1 MKVLFIGA
9 HADDIEVLA
18 GGLAKKYLN
27 GGHQVRFLVL
37 TDGRGGHHQ
46 MAPEALKNRRREET
60 RAVATLLGIQYDVW
74 PISDGELVADLENRK
89 KLTGYIRDYAPDV
102 VFCHQP
108 NEYHPDH
115 RAAGMLLQDVSYL
128 LIVPNFCSE
137 APAMTHTPVMLYYAD
152 TRRNVENFPDV
163 VIDIDDVI
171 EDKYRMLDCHE
182 SQMYEWLPF
191 TYGTLQ
197 DVPED
202 KSKRL
207 QWLKGDTVDSSTSD
221 EDILNGVV
229 KGYNH
234 RFSQPAAKYRKLLQ
248 QRYGAYG
255 ERIVFAEV
263 FSGCGFGTPLTEEAK
278 KKLFPF

>member
-1 MKVLFIGA
+1 MKILFIGA

-46 MAPEALKNRRREET
+46 MEPEALKNRRWEET
-60 RAVATLLGIQYDVW
+60 QAVAALLGIQYDVW
-74 PISDGELVADLENRK
+74 SVADGELVADLENRK
-89 KLTGYIRDYAPDV
+89 KLTAYLREYAPDV

-115 RAAGMLLQDVSYL
+115 RAAGLLLQDVSYL

-137 APAMTHTPVMLYYAD
+137 TPAMTHTPVMLYYAD

-171 EDKYRMLDCHE
+171 TDKYRMLDCHE
-182 SQMYEWLPF
+182 SQMYEWLPY

-197 DVPED
+197 DVPEE

-207 QWLKGDTVDSSTSD
+207 AWLKGDTVDSNTPD

-229 KGYNH
+229 KGYNQ
-234 RFSQPAAKYRKLLQ
+234 RFSQPAAKYRRLLQ
-248 QRYGAYG
+248 QRYGAHG
-255 ERIVFAEV
+255 EKIVFAEV
-263 FSGCGFGTPLTEEAK
+263 FSGCPFGAPLTEEVK

>member
-1 MKVLFIGA
+1 MKALFIGA

-27 GGHQVRFLVL
+27 TGNQVRFLVM

-46 MAPEALKNRRREET
+46 MGPEET
-60 RAVATLLGIQYDVW
+60 VIRRKAETQAVADLLGIQYDVW
-74 PISDGELVADLENRK
+74 QISDGELVADLENRK
-89 KLTGYIRDYAPDV
+89 KLTAYIREYAPDV

-115 RAAGMLLQDVSYL
+115 RAAGLLLQDVSYL

-171 EDKYRMLDCHE
+171 EDKYRMLDCHA

-202 KSKRL
+202 RTKQL
-207 QWLKGDTVDSSTSD
+207 QWLKGDPVDRNTLD

-248 QRYGAYG
+248 QRYGAHG
-255 ERIVFAEV
+255 DEIVFAEV
-263 FSGCGFGTPLTEEAK
+263 FSGCPFGAPLTDEAK